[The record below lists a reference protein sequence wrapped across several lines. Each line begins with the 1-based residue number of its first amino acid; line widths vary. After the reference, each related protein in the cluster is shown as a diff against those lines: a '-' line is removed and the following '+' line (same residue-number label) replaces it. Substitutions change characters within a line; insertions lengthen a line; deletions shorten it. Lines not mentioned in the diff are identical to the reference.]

1 MKTTMENN
9 KLTIFLEGRIDT
21 NNASAVES
29 EVFTAVNGNPGAE
42 VLIDAE
48 KLEYISSAGLR
59 VLMKLRKQ
67 VKKALPVLNV
77 SREVYEIFETTGF
90 TELLDVKKAFRQ
102 ISVEGCELIGKGG
115 NGAVYRLD
123 EETIVKVYYGISNP
137 LEKIEQDRMVSRAV
151 FVQGI
156 NTAIPYD
163 VVKVGEDYG
172 VVFEMVEADT
182 LGMFLAKHPEKL
194 EEYTHRMTDL
204 LKQLHRTEFD
214 EGALPDAR
222 NLLYHRITIGENLG
236 LFTPEEAE
244 KLRSFTDSIP
254 VRNTFVHGDFHP
266 GNIMV
271 KDDELILIDVG
282 DSGVGHPINDLMGM
296 YLMYVVAAN
305 ANSGEMYCGLGKE
318 PLTRMWP
325 MILRDYFETE
335 DPTPYAKA
343 IEGVAMLK
351 LMLGV
356 VVNPNIPEEMRKGT
370 VNQLKGPFLEN
381 MDKLV
386 IVP

>member
-1 MKTTMENN
+1 
-9 KLTIFLEGRIDT
+9 
-21 NNASAVES
+21 
-29 EVFTAVNGNPGAE
+29 
-42 VLIDAE
+42 
-48 KLEYISSAGLR
+48 
-59 VLMKLRKQ
+59 MKLRKQ
-67 VKKALPVLNV
+67 VKKALPVVNV

-90 TELLDVKKAFRQ
+90 TELLEVKKAFRSV
-102 ISVEGCELIGKGG
+102 SVEGCELIGKGG

-137 LEKIEQDRMVSRAV
+137 LEKIEQDRQVSRAV

-194 EEYTHRMTDL
+194 EEYTHRMTEL

-214 EGALPDAR
+214 EGTLPDAR
-222 NLLYHRITIGENLG
+222 NLIYHRITIGEDRG

-254 VRNTFVHGDFHP
+254 PRNTFVHGDFHP

-305 ANSGEMYCGLGKE
+305 AGSGEMYCGLGKE

-335 DPTPYAKA
+335 DPAPYAKA
-343 IEGVAMLK
+343 IEGVATLK

-356 VVNPNIPEEMRKGT
+356 AVNPNIPEEMREGT
-370 VNQLKGPFLEN
+370 INQIKGPFLAN